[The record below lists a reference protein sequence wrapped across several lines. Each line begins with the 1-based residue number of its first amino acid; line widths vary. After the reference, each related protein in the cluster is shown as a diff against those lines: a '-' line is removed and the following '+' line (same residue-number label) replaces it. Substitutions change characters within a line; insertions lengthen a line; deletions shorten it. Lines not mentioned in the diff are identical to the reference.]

1 MKFTTITTAVALFCA
16 GALALDKPLNIE
28 KTHSEECADSERT
41 KIGDKISMHYRG
53 TLEKDGSEFDA
64 SYNRN
69 QPLDFAVGK
78 GQVIKGWDEGTQ
90 GMCIGDKRT
99 LTIQPEY
106 GYGDRGVGPIPG
118 GAVLIFEIEL
128 MGINGKT
135 KAEAQK
141 EL

>member
-1 MKFTTITTAVALFCA
+1 MKFTTIITAVALFCA